1 MYLTTTEGASLSS
14 LAALAPPAAMI
25 PAILP
30 SSSNPNLARGPA
42 VRGLVEIL
50 MTSLLGD
57 GVVDACMRLAESP
70 PRLRLAVEVVPPN
83 GGFFPDSRLGL
94 PISPSLALGFP
105 HDWNPNPINL
115 RPPPFPHLAPPHV
128 SLHSRL

>member
-1 MYLTTTEGASLSS
+1 MDSFRDRSTWALSPQSRVPSSGQTCLAAAVIRRYRAYTPSSVARLCSLYLTTTEGASLSS

-57 GVVDACMRLAESP
+57 GVVDACMRLAEGP
-70 PRLRLAVEVVPPN
+70 ARLRL
-83 GGFFPDSRLGL
+83 R
-94 PISPSLALGFP
+94 
-105 HDWNPNPINL
+105 
-115 RPPPFPHLAPPHV
+115 RPCCP
-128 SLHSRL
+128 R